1 MRDSPEETAFIY
13 ALVDPR
19 DGVIKYVG
27 KSYDPQERLKGH
39 FKNCKR
45 TVTLKNRWIAKL
57 KSLDL
62 KPNITILE
70 EVLVSEWEDKERYW
84 IKELQ
89 DQGYPLKNGDR
100 GGKGRSRFVVSEETR
115 RKISLANVGKT
126 HTKEARLK
134 MSLASIG
141 HVVSKEARLKI
152 GLAATGRTHS
162 LEARKKMSQSRLGVP
177 KPDGFGEK
185 ISKAHKGRVFSEE
198 TRQRMS
204 QAKEGWNPSLEM
216 IEVQREKCSGE
227 GNGRAKFTE
236 GDIRNIRT
244 EYGKGDVSIAALSRK
259 HKVDWNTIKKIVTR
273 ESWKSVKG

>member
-1 MRDSPEETAFIY
+1 MCDSPEETTFIY

-70 EVLVSEWEDKERYW
+70 EVALSEWEDKEQYW
-84 IKELQ
+84 IRELQ
-89 DQGYPLKNGDR
+89 NQGYPLKNGDR

-115 RKISLANVGKT
+115 RKISLANTGRRHSEEIK
-126 HTKEARLK
+126 HKI
-134 MSLASIG
+134 SLANTG
-141 HVVSKEARLKI
+141 KKRTDEQKNRI
-152 GLAATGRTHS
+152 GLASMGRIHT
-162 LEARKKMSQSRLGVP
+162 LEARQKMSQSRLGVP
-177 KPDGFGEK
+177 KPEGFGEK
-185 ISKAHKGRVFSEE
+185 VSKAHKGRVFSKE

-204 QAKEGWNPSLEM
+204 EARKDWKPSPEM
-216 IEVQREKCSGE
+216 TKAQKEKCSGE

-236 GDIRNIRT
+236 DDIRNIRA
-244 EYGKGDVSIAALSRK
+244 EYDKDGVSISALARK
-259 HKVDWNTIKKIVTR
+259 RKVNWSTMKKIVTR
-273 ESWKSVKG
+273 KSWKSVKG